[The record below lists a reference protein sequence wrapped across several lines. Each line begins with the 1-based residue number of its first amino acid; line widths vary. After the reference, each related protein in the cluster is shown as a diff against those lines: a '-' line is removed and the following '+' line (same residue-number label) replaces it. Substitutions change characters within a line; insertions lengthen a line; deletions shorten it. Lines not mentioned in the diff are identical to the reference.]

1 MNSLFAYVVTF
12 WGQFKTAEEQQ
23 GYGDLGERCGPWTLY
38 WWMNITTRCSV
49 YFYFSI
55 SSMIVYQYAIRTNLT
70 VHLFILIQMEQSLFF
85 DTELNSEENWLL
97 SMPAEVK
104 LYVMYKWKNFD
115 GGSLIRFSRI
125 SLNQSLHQ
133 FLTYLIQMSPEHE
146 LTL

>member
-1 MNSLFAYVVTF
+1 
-12 WGQFKTAEEQQ
+12 
-23 GYGDLGERCGPWTLY
+23 
-38 WWMNITTRCSV
+38 
-49 YFYFSI
+49 
-55 SSMIVYQYAIRTNLT
+55 
-70 VHLFILIQMEQSLFF
+70 MEQSLFF

-97 SMPAEVK
+97 SMPAEGK